1 LQFNKKYLT
10 LAVKYKKMKKVFT
23 ILASAALMLGAAYA
37 QRTVDIE
44 TSLVTPANGVEVRSA
59 TPVTLT
65 FTVSNNGP
73 DAIKPGDTLTGFAIL
88 GNQLQTQTLT
98 RLSTTESMAM
108 GASKNFTMNI
118 GGITGGQSGDLN
130 LCVFVVLNQKAG
142 ADTVVDNLLGGN
154 NIGCNTVKYVNTA
167 SVFDAFTVSTLS
179 SSNYPNPASDNIN
192 IVFSAPGDE
201 KTTVTIFDI
210 TGKVMFTK
218 EFATNFGENNLNIS
232 LSDLSNGTYFY
243 ELNNN
248 GHADRKKFVVSK

>member
-1 LQFNKKYLT
+1 M
-10 LAVKYKKMKKVFT
+10 AA
-23 ILASAALMLGAAYA
+23 ASLMLGTAFA
-37 QRTVDIE
+37 QRTLDIE
-44 TSLVTPANGVEVRSA
+44 TTLVTPANGAEVRSGQ
-59 TPVTLT
+59 PVTLT

-73 DAIKPGDTLTGFAIL
+73 DAVKPGDTLTGFLVL
-88 GNQLQTQTLT
+88 GNQIQTATLT

-118 GGITGGQSGDLN
+118 GGISGGQSGNLN
-130 LCVFVVLNQKAG
+130 LCVLVVLNQRAG
-142 ADTVVDNLLGGN
+142 ADTAIDNIAGGN
-154 NIGCNTVKYVNTA
+154 NIGCNEVQYLNTA

-192 IVFSAPGDE
+192 IVFSAAGDE

-218 EFATNFGENNLNIS
+218 EFATNFGENTLNIS
-232 LSDLSNGTYFY
+232 LSDLSNGTYFH